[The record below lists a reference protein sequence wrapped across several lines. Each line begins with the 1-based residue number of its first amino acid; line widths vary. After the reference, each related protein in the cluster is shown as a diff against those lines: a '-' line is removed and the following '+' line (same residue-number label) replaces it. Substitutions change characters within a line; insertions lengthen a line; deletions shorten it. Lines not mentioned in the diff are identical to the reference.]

1 MKPDLTTHDFARVL
15 PKKITQDKERLY
27 SELLQMKQSLNEVME
42 ENVRLKTKISILEKE
57 KDKMNRYIETAPE
70 GTLGSKA
77 NSRLN
82 IYGSRATEVSG
93 GSLRKK
99 T

>member
-27 SELLQMKQSLNEVME
+27 SEALQLKQSLNEVME

-57 KDKMNRYIETAPE
+57 KDKMNRYMESAPE
-70 GTLGSKA
+70 GALASKG

-82 IYGSRATEVSG
+82 IYGSRAT
-93 GSLRKK
+93 
-99 T
+99 